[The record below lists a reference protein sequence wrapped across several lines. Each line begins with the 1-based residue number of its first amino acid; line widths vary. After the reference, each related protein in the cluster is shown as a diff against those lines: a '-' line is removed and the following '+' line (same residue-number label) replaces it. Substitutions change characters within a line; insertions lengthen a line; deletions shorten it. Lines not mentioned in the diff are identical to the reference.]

1 MKVQNIV
8 RKDSRNV
15 SITFDNGE
23 VLFLAVDIFIKSGIR
38 KNDEITDNRFL
49 SLIKENKLF
58 HIRQRAFRFLGRRLH
73 SVSELRTKLLQ
84 KGYEKLLIEDVL
96 DELEEKDYLNDN
108 EFAKMFVEEKIKTK
122 LWGEKKLRNE
132 LIKKGVSEQIIAET
146 IKSSISAE
154 DNFTNAMEVATKK
167 YKVLAKRSLDNDV
180 VKRKLISFLNLQ
192 GYDYNLIKEVCNK
205 LLTESNGSD

>member
-1 MKVQNIV
+1 MKVQKIV

-15 SITFDNGE
+15 SITFDNDE
-23 VLFLAVDIFIKSGIR
+23 FLFLAVDIFIKSGIR

-49 SLIKENKLF
+49 SLIEENKIF

-84 KGYEKLLIEDVL
+84 KGYEKLLIENVL
-96 DELEEKDYLNDN
+96 DELEKKDYLNDN
-108 EFAKMFVEEKIKTK
+108 EFAKMFAEEKIKTK

-132 LIKKGVSEQIIAET
+132 LIKKGVSGQIIAET

-154 DNFTNAMEVATKK
+154 DNFTNAMEIATKK
-167 YKVLAKRSLDNDV
+167 YKVIAKRSLDNNV
-180 VKRKLISFLNLQ
+180 VKRKLISFLVSR
-192 GYDYNLIKEVCNK
+192 GYDYDVIKEVCNK
-205 LLTESNGSD
+205 LITEPNGSD

>member
-1 MKVQNIV
+1 MKVQKIV

-49 SLIKENKLF
+49 SLINENKIF

-84 KGYEKLLIEDVL
+84 KGYDKLLVEGVL
-96 DELEEKDYLNDN
+96 NELKEKDYLNDN
-108 EFAKMFVEEKIKTK
+108 EFAKMFIDEKIKTK
-122 LWGEKKLRNE
+122 LWGERKLRNE
-132 LIKKGVSEQIIAET
+132 LIKKGVNAEIITET
-146 IKSSISAE
+146 IKNSIPAE
-154 DNFTNAMEVATKK
+154 DNFTNAMEIATKK
-167 YKVLAKRSLDNDV
+167 YKVLTKKSLDNNV
-180 VKRKLISFLNLQ
+180 IKRKLISFLNSR
-192 GYDYNLIKEVCNK
+192 GYDYDVIKEVCNK
-205 LLTESNGSD
+205 LIRETNGSD

>member
-1 MKVQNIV
+1 MKVQKIV

-15 SITFDNGE
+15 SITFDNDE

-49 SLIKENKLF
+49 SLIEENKIF

-84 KGYEKLLIEDVL
+84 KGYEKLLIENVL
-96 DELEEKDYLNDN
+96 DELEKKDYLNDN
-108 EFAKMFVEEKIKTK
+108 EFAKMFAEEKIKTK

-132 LIKKGVSEQIIAET
+132 LIKKGVSEQIIVET

-192 GYDYNLIKEVCNK
+192 GYDYDVIKEVCNK
-205 LLTESNGSD
+205 LITESNGSD